1 MEPARTV
8 SGPFLTACARG
19 VYDSRDMP
27 PTPTPVR
34 VRFAPSPTGFLH
46 VGGARTALYNHLHAR
61 ATGGVFVLR
70 IEDTDTER
78 STDASTRAILDGL
91 AWLGLS
97 WDEGPGV
104 GGQYG
109 PYFQAERRALYADA
123 ARRLEETGHA
133 YPCFCTPA
141 ELEQRR
147 EQQLARG
154 EDPRYDGRC
163 RTIPPDERARR
174 RAAGEPAALRF
185 RLPAPEEVAWDDV
198 VRGRIAFRSDVL
210 DDFVLVRSDGWP
222 TYNFACVVDDIHMC
236 ITHVIRG
243 DDHISNTPRQILL
256 YRAFAAE
263 PPVFAHASMILGPDG
278 KRLSKRHGATSVEAF
293 GDLGIV
299 PEGMIN
305 FLALLGWALDGKTEI
320 FTLAELERVFRL
332 DRVGPNPAVFDTQ
345 KLEWINA
352 QHLKRLDEAERTRR
366 VCAWLEGHGHDLSA
380 RSEEWKLAFV
390 RALGDRLKTLADAA
404 DVGSF
409 ALADPPAMEPEA
421 WAELLAKGEADVRL
435 SALAARIEALQA
447 WTLESLE
454 AATRALAS
462 ELSVKAGDVI
472 APARVALTGRK
483 AAPGIF
489 EVMWLLGRERVAARL
504 RAAAERWRVESPL
517 ATRA

>member
-1 MEPARTV
+1 MT
-8 SGPFLTACARG
+8 
-19 VYDSRDMP
+19 D
-27 PTPTPVR
+27 PTSSSVR

-61 ATGGVFVLR
+61 AAGGTFVLR

-78 STDASTRAILDGL
+78 STEASTRAILDGL
-91 AWLGLS
+91 RWLGLT

-104 GGQYG
+104 GGPYG
-109 PYFQAERRALYADA
+109 PYFQAERRPLYAEA
-123 ARRLEETGHA
+123 ATRLEAQGAA

-147 EQQLARG
+147 QAQLARG

-163 RTIPPDERARR
+163 RNLPADERARR

-185 RLPAPEEVAWDDV
+185 RLPAPQEVAWDDV
-198 VRGRIAFRSDVL
+198 VRGRIAFQSDVL

-222 TYNFACVVDDIHMC
+222 TYNFACVVDDLHMR
-236 ITHVIRG
+236 ISHVIRG

-293 GDLGIV
+293 GEQGIL
-299 PEGMIN
+299 PEGMVN
-305 FLALLGWALDGKTEI
+305 FLALLGWALDGKTEL

-352 QHLKRLDEAERTRR
+352 QHLKRLDEDDRVRR
-366 VCAWLEGHGHDLSA
+366 VCGFLEAHGNDLTG
-380 RSEEWKLAFV
+380 RSDEWRRVFV
-390 RALGDRLKTLADAA
+390 RALGERLKTLADAA
-404 DVGSF
+404 DVGAF
-409 ALADPPAMEPEA
+409 VLQDPPAMEADA
-421 WAELLAKGEADVRL
+421 WAELLARAGADARL
-435 SALAARIEALQA
+435 AALADRIEPLSA
-447 WTLESLE
+447 WTLEALE

-462 ELSVKAGDVI
+462 DSGVKAGEVI

-489 EVMWLLGRERVAARL
+489 EVMWLLGREGVVARL
-504 RAAAERWRVESPL
+504 RAAAERWRAESPL
-517 ATRA
+517 AARA